1 MTSLLTKRGMYR
13 ISPIR
18 SRSVPDDRSP
28 ERRSPCSSPVSP
40 STSTR
45 TPAKITTSH
54 SSHFHDSPHST
65 HDAHAASASDLP
77 RPRVTWPKLNSTQI
91 SKRHQSAHS
100 THASHTASAS
110 DLPRPRVTW
119 PKLNSTQI
127 SKRHQ
132 SAHSTHASHTA
143 SASDLAKIVFGQ
155 DYVWRWSRL
164 RSPATRGVAWL
175 DAGGEVGRR
184 RSDEVAQVP
193 ETDRFP
199 RRERLTVFNADH
211 APPVGALVAESVEDC
226 R

>member
-65 HDAHAASASDLP
+65 HDAHA
-77 RPRVTWPKLNSTQI
+77 
-91 SKRHQSAHS
+91 
-100 THASHTASAS
+100 ASAS